1 MVPVILLLSITA
13 AFAQPVDYTIAAGGQ
28 DKIGLEVEKTGF
40 LRGKKHN
47 FEFPNYS
54 GKLTY
59 DAQTPAN
66 SRVELKIDAA
76 SLVCKDTWVSPKDL
90 KKIQDEALNTMLMVS
105 KYPDMRFT
113 STKVTPQGNNRFQ
126 IEGVLTIRGNG
137 KPVTIDATLDPASM
151 RITGKSVFKMT
162 AYGMKPPSA
171 GLGTVGTKDDMTAT
185 FQVTATK

>member
-1 MVPVILLLSITA
+1 MALVILLLSITA
-13 AFAQPVDYTIAAGGQ
+13 AFAQPVDYTISSGGQ
-28 DKIGLEVEKTGF
+28 DKIMLEVEKTGF
-40 LRGKKHN
+40 LKGKKHN

-54 GKLTY
+54 GKLSY

-90 KKIQDEALNTMLMVS
+90 KKIQDEALSKILMVS

-113 STKVTPQGNNRFQ
+113 STKVTAQGGNRFQ
-126 IEGVLTIRGNG
+126 IEGVLTIRGVG
-137 KPVTIDATLDPASM
+137 KPVTMDATLDPATM
-151 RITGKSVFKMT
+151 KINGKSVFKMT
-162 AYGMKPPSA
+162 GYGIKPPSA

-185 FQVTATK
+185 FAVTAKK

>member
-1 MVPVILLLSITA
+1 MALVILLLSITS
-13 AFAQPVDYTIAAGGQ
+13 AFAQPVDYSISSGGQ
-28 DKIGLEVEKTGF
+28 DKIMLEVEKTGF
-40 LRGKKHN
+40 LKGKKHN

-90 KKIQDEALNTMLMVS
+90 KKIQDEALGNILMVS
-105 KYPDMRFT
+105 KYPDIRFT
-113 STKVTPQGNNRFQ
+113 STKVTAQGGNRFQ
-126 IEGVLTIRGNG
+126 VEGVLTIRGVG
-137 KPVTIDATLDPASM
+137 KPVTMEATLDPATM
-151 RITGKSVFKMT
+151 KINGKSVFKMT
-162 AYGMKPPSA
+162 GYGIKPPSA

-185 FQVTATK
+185 FAVTAKK

>member
-1 MVPVILLLSITA
+1 MLLVLLLLSITA
-13 AFAQPVDYTIAAGGQ
+13 AAAQPLDYTISAGGQ
-28 DKIGLEVEKTGF
+28 DKILLEVEKTGF
-40 LRGKKHN
+40 LKGKKHS

-59 DAQTPAN
+59 DAQTPGN

-90 KKIQDEALNTMLMVS
+90 KKIQDEALTKVLVVS

-113 STKVTPQGNNRFQ
+113 STKVTPQGGNKFQ
-126 IEGVLTIRGNG
+126 VEGVLTIRGTG
-137 KPVTIDATLDPASM
+137 KPVTMTVSLDPASM
-151 RITGKSVFKMT
+151 KMDGKSSFKMS
-162 AYGMKPPSA
+162 AYGIKPPSA

-185 FQVTATK
+185 FAVTARK

>member
-1 MVPVILLLSITA
+1 MLLVILLLSITA

-28 DKIGLEVEKTGF
+28 DKISLEVDKTGF
-40 LRGKKHN
+40 LKGKKHN

-66 SRVELKIDAA
+66 SRVELKIDAG

-90 KKIQDEALNTMLMVS
+90 KKIQDEALSTVLLVS

-126 IEGVLTIRGNG
+126 VEGVLTIRGNG
-137 KPVTIDATLDPASM
+137 KPVTMDVTLDPATM
-151 RITGKSVFKMT
+151 KLGGKSSFKMS
-162 AYGMKPPSA
+162 AYGIKPPSA
-171 GLGTVGTKDDMTAT
+171 GLGTVGTKDEMIAT
-185 FQVTATK
+185 FQVTAKK